1 MIEFFLKG
9 GLLMWP
15 ILGCSVVALTL
26 IIVKTLQLRSVLNR
40 LSPSVEI
47 LLEKHPP
54 AVSPIIDGIRR
65 GLDEKQLSFLGT
77 RALRGLEKGL
87 GLLSLI
93 AVIAPLLGFTGTVTG
108 MIQGFMVIAAHSGG
122 RVEPSMV
129 AGGIYEALITTAGGL
144 FVAIPSHVALHFLEE
159 RVDEI
164 GLRIKEMAMI
174 LVEGGGHGV

>member
-1 MIEFFLKG
+1 MIEFFVKG

-15 ILGCSVVALTL
+15 ILLCSIVALTL
-26 IIVKTLQLRSVLNR
+26 IIVKSLQLRSVLSR
-40 LSPSVEI
+40 LSSSVER

-54 AVSPIIDGIRR
+54 VVTPIIDGIRR
-65 GLDEKQLSFLGT
+65 GLDDDQLSFLGT
-77 RALRGLEKGL
+77 RALRSLEKGL

-93 AVIAPLLGFTGTVTG
+93 TVIAPLLGFTGTVTG
-108 MIQGFMVIAAHSGG
+108 MIQAFMVIASHSGG

-144 FVAIPSHVALHFLEE
+144 FVAIPSHVALHFLEG

-164 GLRIKEMAMI
+164 GLRMKEIAMI
-174 LVEGGGHGV
+174 FMERRDHGI